1 MNRFASIACA
11 GALVLGYFA
20 GYATSPRS
28 VVVGQA
34 AQTPPPPAGALPPG
48 DYSRMQL
55 APDQGEPIAWSVDD
69 MKKAHAELVARS
81 KGGQA
86 TAANPRE
93 LCNPH
98 VTRTHSFIMVHRAAP
113 TAPSAASGP
122 SVEIHEGAT

>member
-1 MNRFASIACA
+1 MTRIESIAWA
-11 GALVLGYFA
+11 GALVLGYLA

-28 VVVGQA
+28 VVAGQA
-34 AQTPPPPAGALPPG
+34 GQTPALSGALPPG

-55 APDQGEPIAWSVDD
+55 APDQGEPLAWSIDD
-69 MKKAHAELVARS
+69 MRKAHTELVARS

-93 LCNPH
+93 LFAPH

-113 TAPSAASGP
+113 ATPGSAPSI
-122 SVEIHEGAT
+122 EIH